1 MPASNPPSTEPSF
14 LEQAFTL
21 GFEAAIN
28 RLTDKSEELGAALVA
43 TTNKLTNFSVGTQ
56 AITRQLSGV
65 SEAALFSSSME
76 GLISE
81 KQRKF
86 ADDMVVQT
94 KELAAHQIEMADGQ
108 VVSAGL
114 IYNNLDELNKEFI
127 SVMKS
132 DAGLFTKGQESMTAD
147 MMVNLN
153 QAKNAFDLSTTTIT
167 EITRRELSKT
177 GKITG
182 EMLLDFQ
189 ATIIT
194 TQKVTGESLQKISSD
209 MQLMYSDFSKFGMMT
224 NAQMGSMS
232 AYVGQIGLSMGDVG
246 SMMGKFQSFDQAT
259 AAMSSLA
266 AATGVTLDTMEL
278 FKLANTDP
286 EGFARSLKQ
295 QLLDQGL
302 VYEEMNFM
310 QKKLTAQAIGLSPQ
324 DLEAFLNGQLSATES
339 ALGSITQ
346 ATDSLGSEEIKK
358 ATDKLVDYTDAT
370 DRLMRKSKE
379 VKDNVAVM
387 SAVTLES
394 GRAANIAARQ
404 FFAFSN
410 VLADR
415 TSFESHI
422 KMAEELIS
430 FDKNLTKAMGGLDR
444 AVNNNRKPEAD
455 AATKDASDEAKVTA
469 DNLNKTADQLE
480 AIAKAQQAATDAIRI
495 RAHESFNK
503 SGTGISSILDRLKIE
518 SKALGETA
526 EDFAKRAAAAKINIS
541 EASLISS
548 YTNNK
553 AKVLLEDEY
562 VARTMDGVSPET
574 VKIQPKAPSAAPVPV
589 PNPPA
594 TSDLPAAKTP
604 PGSTPS
610 IAAQSGAPLQPQLQ
624 PINIILTFAGD
635 LGALA
640 TAIISKTAIGTDGQA
655 VSIVTAPAK

>member
-1 MPASNPPSTEPSF
+1 MPTINPPSAEPGF

-28 RLTDKSEELGAALVA
+28 KLTDKAEDFGAALVA

-94 KELAAHQIEMADGQ
+94 NELAAHQIEMADGQ

-415 TSFESHI
+415 TSFDSHI
-422 KMAEELIS
+422 KMAAELIS
-430 FDKNLTKAMGGLDR
+430 FDENLTKAMGGLDR
-444 AVNNNRKPEAD
+444 AVNNNRKQEAD
-455 AATKDASDEAKVTA
+455 AATKDASDGAKVTT

-480 AIAKAQQAATDAIRI
+480 AITKAQQAATDAIRI
-495 RAHESFNK
+495 RAHESFNA

-518 SKALGETA
+518 SNAAGETA

-548 YTNNK
+548 YTNNT
-553 AKVLLEDEY
+553 ANVLLENEY
-562 VARTMDGVSPET
+562 VARTMEGVSPEAA
-574 VKIQPKAPSAAPVPV
+574 KIQPKAPAAAPAPV

-594 TSDLPAAKTP
+594 IVDKKADTP
-604 PGSTPS
+604 QGSTAS
-610 IAAQSGAPLQPQLQ
+610 ISAQSGAPLQPQLQ

-635 LGALA
+635 LGALT
-640 TAIISKTAIGTDGQA
+640 TAIISKIAIGPDGQA
-655 VSIVTAPAK
+655 VNIVTAPA